1 MENFEECEYGNKFV
15 TIFVVKLRIENVMPE
30 VFRMFG
36 MRFFFFANEH
46 LPIHIHVQ
54 NAEGRAKFQV
64 SPKVKLLSNKGLK
77 SSDIKLAE
85 AVIEENE
92 ATLIKAWEVFHGK
105 AE

>member
-1 MENFEECEYGNKFV
+1 
-15 TIFVVKLRIENVMPE
+15 MPE

-54 NAEGRAKFQV
+54 NADGRAKFQV
-64 SPKVKLLSNKGLK
+64 SPEVKLISNKGLK

-85 AVIEENE
+85 AIVDENE
-92 ATLIKAWEVFHGK
+92 SIIIKAWEAFYGK

>member
-1 MENFEECEYGNKFV
+1 
-15 TIFVVKLRIENVMPE
+15 MPE
-30 VFRMFG
+30 VFRVLG

-54 NAEGRAKFQV
+54 NGDGRAKFQV
-64 SPKVKLLSNKGLK
+64 SPKIKLLANKGIK
-77 SSDIKLAE
+77 SFDLKLAQ

-92 ATLIKAWEVFHGK
+92 TNIIHAWEAFHGK

>member
-1 MENFEECEYGNKFV
+1 MKQ
-15 TIFVVKLRIENVMPE
+15 KIEKAMTE
-30 VFRMFG
+30 VFRIFG

-54 NAEGRAKFQV
+54 NADGRAKFQV

-77 SSDIKLAE
+77 SSDLKLAE

-92 ATLIKAWEVFHGK
+92 TILIKAWEAFHGK

>member
-1 MENFEECEYGNKFV
+1 
-15 TIFVVKLRIENVMPE
+15 MPE

-54 NAEGRAKFQV
+54 NADGRAKFQV
-64 SPKVKLLSNKGLK
+64 SPKVKLMINKRLK
-77 SSDIKLAE
+77 PSDIKLAE
-85 AVIEENE
+85 VLIKENRMII
-92 ATLIKAWEVFHGK
+92 LKAWEVYHGK

>member
-1 MENFEECEYGNKFV
+1 
-15 TIFVVKLRIENVMPE
+15 MPE

-54 NAEGRAKFQV
+54 NADGRAKFQV

-77 SSDIKLAE
+77 SSDLKLAE
-85 AVIEENE
+85 AVIAENE
-92 ATLIKAWEVFHGK
+92 TTIIKAWEVFHGK